1 MKQLH
6 YPWQVIMVDYGQI
19 WEPTYQMEAALNQVD
34 EEIQLAL
41 LQQDLYKISNRLAD
55 QLKQEARILLNNV
68 RQG

>member
-1 MKQLH
+1 
-6 YPWQVIMVDYGQI
+6 MVDYGQI